1 MIGGI
6 YIEIPFGDVY
16 DASKQYAVRT
26 NVQKLLGVD
35 RIVIKGTHTTRSVNL
50 LSKKE
55 LDYYIIDAIM
65 YVLRVDIGRAF
76 MYSQTHGPNVGY
88 DNITADLMNSTCG
101 AVFKDGKLSSSVYR
115 FTKGQPNTGDRDYQ
129 RLKEKHPSPEDRAD
143 AFMRQYKCSRKG
155 FCAVI
160 ASTMP
165 YAVRIEKGY
174 GYSVLKS
181 SCNEIINRLLAMR
194 SERMSGS
201 PFKYGYVFESAA

>member
-6 YIEIPFGDVY
+6 YIEVPFGDVY
-16 DASKQYAVRT
+16 DENKQYAVRK

-35 RIVIKGTHTTRSVNL
+35 KIVVRGTHMTRSVNL

-65 YVLRVDIGRAF
+65 YVMRVDIGRAF

-115 FTKGQPNTGDRDYQ
+115 FTKGKPNTGDRDYH
-129 RLKEKHPSPEDRAD
+129 RLIEMHPSPEDRANT
-143 AFMRQYKCSRKG
+143 FMRQYECSSKG

-174 GYSVLKS
+174 GYSVLKA

-194 SERMSGS
+194 SERLSGS

>member
-6 YIEIPFGDVY
+6 YIEVPFGDVY
-16 DASKQYAVRT
+16 DENKQYAVRK

-35 RIVIKGTHTTRSVNL
+35 KIVVRGTHMTRSVNL

-65 YVLRVDIGRAF
+65 YVMRVDIGRAF

-115 FTKGQPNTGDRDYQ
+115 FTKGQPNTADRDYH
-129 RLKEKHPSPEDRAD
+129 RLIEMHPSPEDRANT
-143 AFMRQYKCSRKG
+143 FMRQYECSSKG

-174 GYSVLKS
+174 GYSVLKA

-194 SERMSGS
+194 SERLSGS